1 MVEIPAYRSEAE
13 IEEVVRR
20 FEACEY
26 RPEEFIHTRHL
37 TVAALYVLQLG
48 SVAALARMRDALVR
62 FTVFHGKSG
71 YHETITA
78 FWIRAVNLHVRE
90 LRGTKDSVGIVN
102 EVVAALADK
111 NLISRHYSRE
121 KIASAEARAAWT
133 EPDVAPIP
141 V

>member
-1 MVEIPAYRSEAE
+1 MVEIPVYRSEAE

-26 RPEEFIHTRHL
+26 GPEEFIHTRHL
-37 TVAALYVLQLG
+37 TVAAWYVLKFG
-48 SVAALARMRDALVR
+48 PAAMERMRDALLR
-62 FTVFHGKSG
+62 FTAFHGKSG

-90 LRGTKDSVGIVN
+90 LKRARDSVGVVN
-102 EVVAALADK
+102 ALVAALADK
-111 NLISRHYSRE
+111 NLISRHYSPA
-121 KIASAEARAAWT
+121 KIASQEARAAWT

-141 V
+141 L